1 MERFCHQKE
10 MYEKMYENLLVT
22 SIGESARMQ
31 SPSLGTIKKIRLGDT
46 DSDTGS
52 VSCIMFCFR
61 YDTVSG
67 RPSRIQPLK

>member
-31 SPSLGTIKKIRLGDT
+31 SPKQKNLVHYLAHLCRK
-46 DSDTGS
+46 
-52 VSCIMFCFR
+52 
-61 YDTVSG
+61 
-67 RPSRIQPLK
+67 